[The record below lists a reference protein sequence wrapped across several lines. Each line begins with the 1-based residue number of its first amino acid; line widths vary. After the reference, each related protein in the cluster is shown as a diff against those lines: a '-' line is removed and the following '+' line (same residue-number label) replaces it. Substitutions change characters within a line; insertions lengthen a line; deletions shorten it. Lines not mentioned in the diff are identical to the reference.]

1 MAQGF
6 INFST
11 KHAVAGSTNL
21 KATYDYGA
29 DGIRDI
35 QISKDLD
42 NGTIIG
48 QGDFIE
54 GQVYAMTAPTAFTGT
69 IIDKA
74 PNGNWYVQVA
84 TATNAFLVLQVP
96 VTPYD
101 YTHPMRQESTFY
113 NEQGDIVRSY
123 KLFQGDV
130 FELSTEGF
138 DGTPAKGA
146 SVSVDSTTYKVEVQ

>member
-1 MAQGF
+1 MAQDF
-6 INFST
+6 INFVN

-35 QISKDLD
+35 KITKDLD

-48 QGDFIE
+48 QGDLVA
-54 GQVYAMTAPTAFTGT
+54 GQVYAMVAPTAFTGK

-74 PNGNWYVQVA
+74 ANGNYYVQVV
-84 TATNAFLVLQVP
+84 TATNAFLVLTVP
-96 VTPYD
+96 VTYYD
-101 YTHPMRQESTFY
+101 FTREMRAESTFY
-113 NEQGDIVRSY
+113 NKNGDIIRGY

-130 FELSTEGF
+130 FELSVEGF
-138 DGTPAKGA
+138 DGTPEVGKN
-146 SVSVDSTTYKVEVQ
+146 VSFDSTTYQVEVQ

>member
-35 QISKDLD
+35 KISKDLD

-48 QGDFIE
+48 QGDLID
-54 GQVYAMTAPTAFTGT
+54 GQVYAMVAPTAFTGK
-69 IIDKA
+69 IISKA
-74 PNGNWYVQVA
+74 ANGNFYVQVV

-96 VTPYD
+96 VSYYD
-101 YTHPMRQESTFY
+101 YTHEMRAESQFY
-113 NEQGDIVRSY
+113 NANGDIVRAY

-130 FELSTEGF
+130 FELSAEGF
-138 DGTPAKGA
+138 DGTPDVGKN
-146 SVSVDSTTYKVEVQ
+146 VSFDSTTYQVEVQ